1 MSKLNQPPLSPRHSP
16 RSLGFQ
22 EAGQLRRKTALN
34 VSSLKKVADVKNE
47 LDKRD
52 LYSNGNMKQLE
63 ERLQR
68 HLNVVAPT
76 NRSGNTR
83 ETDLDKLTGG
93 ANSTNGRPYT
103 TRRGKTTR
111 QNKASFLYRNLST
124 STYEVVIGDQTTCKN
139 IRGARRFRQDDVDD
153 LEKLTWAKECKKL
166 NQMDEFVHHACE
178 GPLIAALLQHQEMES
193 PTEGVEERTEDR
205 KTPMELLEQI
215 NNSEVGPREELD
227 VVESLVSEKRMKDQI
242 HYQVLTPVHK
252 PIIDVAQVTNASV
265 KDALSLDLPGP
276 VIEVEESDTYYIPD
290 GKADTIVE
298 KLKEFLK
305 VGEATIRML
314 RVSILSNYIPPI
326 LAQAHNTNVREYKD
340 DTRKIVSSSLLR
352 ASSSTAHSTPHT
364 LSNAARWRTTS
375 ENAARLIG
383 NRGRRR
389 NQRAVIE
396 RRQRQRRLL
405 YLCLAVAQVMHA
417 ATIVDRAIW
426 ERNRSKNWWDETVVG
441 TFTDADWQENFRV
454 SRLTFDYLCDQLR
467 ARLQRRRKMKWRIP
481 VPVEKRVAVALW
493 YFATGCGYRTL
504 GHLFGVAN
512 CEFVYEATSRKDL
525 MPRRTKLI
533 EWRRSETNSLI
544 LYVGMPSEDWD
555 PDQSTA
561 DLPQCL
567 NQLDN
572 IKIDN
577 IQIDKET
584 YHSRFPTEVEV
595 RDDVELSRKV
605 SNIIWSEIPWSLGL
619 GDPGQAFQ
627 VKECTGHYITKEP
640 IDKQDLQ
647 RLEVWEKSWDES
659 SDSEIESGNLK
670 SNENGDYRAN
680 QSTEPKRESHFSC
693 DLPKSSRF
701 TTCQC
706 QPSVQLRTPDDL
718 PVPAQ
723 CTAENPRRPA
733 STTCQCQPS
742 VQLRTPDDLP
752 VPAQC
757 TAEDSR
763 LTVDNNAEDD
773 SGRIH
778 SKANKLGG
786 SAAGVRTASRQQ
798 AVARRTVVGLD

>member
-1 MSKLNQPPLSPRHSP
+1 MTKVQKRTLKTRCCELVTYYCLAAHVYILS
-16 RSLGFQ
+16 
-22 EAGQLRRKTALN
+22 
-34 VSSLKKVADVKNE
+34 
-47 LDKRD
+47 
-52 LYSNGNMKQLE
+52 E
-63 ERLQR
+63 ED
-68 HLNVVAPT
+68 
-76 NRSGNTR
+76 G
-83 ETDLDKLTGG
+83 
-93 ANSTNGRPYT
+93 
-103 TRRGKTTR
+103 
-111 QNKASFLYRNLST
+111 
-124 STYEVVIGDQTTCKN
+124 VIGDQATCKN
-139 IRGARRFRQDDVDD
+139 IRGARRFRQDDEDN
-153 LEKLTWAKECKKL
+153 LEKLTWANECPGKKL
-166 NQMDEFVHHACE
+166 NLMDEFVHHACE

-340 DTRKIVSSSLLR
+340 DTRKIVKFISAPGQLVHCPFNP
-352 ASSSTAHSTPHT
+352 AHVVKCCKVEDHFRKCSKVT
-364 LSNAARWRTTS
+364 
-375 ENAARLIG
+375 
-383 NRGRRR
+383 
-389 NQRAVIE
+389 
-396 RRQRQRRLL
+396 
-405 YLCLAVAQVMHA
+405 VAQVMHA

-504 GHLFGVAN
+504 GHLFGVAKSTV

-533 EWRRSETNSLI
+533 EWRRSETNALI

-555 PDQSTA
+555 PDH
-561 DLPQCL
+561 
-567 NQLDN
+567 DN

-619 GDPGQAFQ
+619 GDPVIVTENLSSLARLFADDTAVYRVLVNSKQQ
-627 VKECTGHYITKEP
+627 DELQ
-640 IDKQDLQ
+640 QDLQ

-680 QSTEPKRESHFSC
+680 QSTEPKREKTAEEE
-693 DLPKSSRF
+693 LRM
-701 TTCQC
+701 TCQDIGTGKRKLSKL
-706 QPSVQLRTPDDL
+706 PAPDDL
-718 PVPAQ
+718 PVSAQ

-752 VPAQC
+752 VSAQC